1 MVVALPHGSAV
12 LALPWETGDRTEP
25 LRAGFDLPA
34 LRTSV
39 ADARRR
45 VRARLRQWAF
55 PPEVCDTAQLLV
67 SELVTNAVV
76 HTDTERVECRMQAM
90 GRRVRIEVHDGGSQ
104 TSAPLPCWAA
114 PDDEH
119 GRGLLLVDTLSE
131 EWGVDSTPGR
141 RGRVVWITLSVACF

>member
-12 LALPWETGDRTEP
+12 LELPWETGERTEP
-25 LRAGFDLPA
+25 LRAGFELPA
-34 LRTSV
+34 LQTSV

-55 PPEVCDTAQLLV
+55 PPGVCDTAQLLV

-76 HTDTERVECRMQAM
+76 HTDTERVECRLQAM
-90 GRRVRIEVHDGGSQ
+90 GRRVRIEVHDRGSQ
-104 TSAPLPCWAA
+104 TSAPLPCWAS

-131 EWGVDSTPGR
+131 EWGVDSAPDR
-141 RGRVVWITLSVACF
+141 CGRVVWITLSVSCF